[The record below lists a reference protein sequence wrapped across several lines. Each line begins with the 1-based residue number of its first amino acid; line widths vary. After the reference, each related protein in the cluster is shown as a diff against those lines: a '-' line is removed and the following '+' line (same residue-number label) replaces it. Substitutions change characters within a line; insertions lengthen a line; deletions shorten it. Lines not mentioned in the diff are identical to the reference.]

1 MKSKRQKIIELL
13 WKARDAGMLP
23 AVASILLASVLGAV
37 VGVSII
43 GVSGITRDVVVPEL
57 PTLRLAVQYGLGY
70 APLTIADELG
80 YFERYGYQVEWT
92 QFGSGGAIR
101 EALIAGE
108 LDAGMMGVPPFL
120 IGWDKGAPW
129 KIASGVCVMP
139 LGLQTYDDGIQ
150 TLADFGED
158 DRIAY
163 PSPGSIQHILLSMAA
178 GKQLGDPTALDHLGV
193 AMAHPD
199 AAALLLSR
207 GEVTAHFTS
216 PPYLM
221 QELSAEGVHQVVDG
235 FDAFGGPFTFLV
247 AVATEEFH
255 DDNPAGYAAFTLAL
269 ADAVA
274 FINDQPEQ
282 ASALLAESFELDV
295 VTTAQ
300 YLTWPGVNYTTTL
313 YGAMGFAPFMQE
325 AGYIGRVPY
334 TVSEIAWP
342 NVVAAV
348 GRDGS
353 PIAEMQVRH

>member
-1 MKSKRQKIIELL
+1 MLRMTTKDEERMEAKKWKRFAITATIALL
-13 WKARDAGMLP
+13 
-23 AVASILLASVLGAV
+23 SVVVISV
-37 VGVSII
+37 VGLLVLEFSP
-43 GVSGITRDVVVPEL
+43 VVAPEPL

-70 APLTIADELG
+70 APLTIADEMG

-101 EALIAGE
+101 EALVAGE
-108 LDAGMMGVPPFL
+108 LDVGMMGIPPFL

-139 LGLQTYDDGIQ
+139 LGLQTYKDDVRH
-150 TLADFGED
+150 LADFGAG

-178 GKQLGDPTALDHLGV
+178 EKQLGDPTALDHLGV

-199 AAALLLSR
+199 AAAFLLSR
-207 GEVTAHFTS
+207 KEVTAHFTS

-235 FDAFGGPFTFLV
+235 FDAFGGQFTFLV

-255 DDNPAGYAAFTLAL
+255 DGDPAGYAAFVLAL

-282 ASALLAESFELDV
+282 ASALLAESFKLDV

-313 YGAMGFAPFMQE
+313 HGVMGFAPFMQA
-325 AGYIGRVPY
+325 AGYIETVPY
-334 TVSEIAWP
+334 TIAGIVWP
-342 NVVAAV
+342 NAAAAI
-348 GRDGS
+348 GRGGS
-353 PIAEMQVRH
+353 PIAEMQVRP